1 MIKFNIQK
9 LRELIEKIYLLSGI
23 KVSIF
28 DENQNEIL
36 YYPDKYSS
44 YCKLIRSTE
53 KGTSICLAADKR
65 RFDECK
71 KTGKALIYE
80 CPFGLTEIFSPILI
94 KGVVVGFITL
104 GQIVSEKTNVNF
116 LIDNAS
122 RLGLDRENVQNAIN
136 CSEKKKESVVVACS
150 FVLEACAKY
159 VYVDRYIEIKND
171 EFANKITEYIQNNI
185 REKITV
191 DSLCGEFHIS
201 RASLYKVF
209 KSYVGTTIADY
220 LKKLRIEKA
229 RELLSET
236 NMLIREIAIEVGH
249 DYNYF
254 TKVFTM
260 VTGVTPKKYQLMNSK
275 KSLK

>member
-9 LRELIEKIYLLSGI
+9 LRELIENIYLLSGI

-28 DENQNEIL
+28 DENQEEIL

-53 KGTSICLAADKR
+53 KGTSICLAADKQ

-71 KTGKALIYE
+71 KTGKAQIYE

-94 KGVVVGFITL
+94 KGMVIGFITL

-116 LIDNAS
+116 LIDSAS
-122 RLGLDRENVQNAIN
+122 RIGLDREDVRYAIN
-136 CSEKKKESVVVACS
+136 CSEKKKENIVMACS
-150 FVLEACAKY
+150 LVLEACAKY
-159 VYVDRYIEIKND
+159 VYADRYIEMKND
-171 EFANKITEYIQNNI
+171 EFANKITDYIQNNM
-185 REKITV
+185 REKISA
-191 DSLCGEFHIS
+191 DSLCEEFHIS

-209 KSYVGTTIADY
+209 NLYVGTTVADY
-220 LKKLRIEKA
+220 VKKMRIEKA
-229 RELLSET
+229 KELLSET
-236 NMLIREIAIEVGH
+236 NMLIKEIAIEVGQ

-254 TKVFTM
+254 TKIFTT
-260 VTGVTPKKYQLMNSK
+260 VTGVTPKKYQSLNSK